1 MYTLLAGLFLVSLAI
16 EVSSVPLIKILPLG
30 DSITFG
36 CGSNASP
43 PDWYACCTEL
53 DGGYRLPLWV
63 ALNGSSINASIAMVG
78 TESTG
83 PLWAPPEAKN
93 HEGHPGWTIKE
104 LLSLRQKWVTLN
116 PDIVLLMIGTNDI
129 GQSHQNATVIADM
142 QNLLAVLKST
152 LPNARLLVTSIL
164 NFYSSNNPYLA
175 PSVDVYNAA
184 LPSLCNAVGAT
195 FVDINKITGLCAP
208 PNDPTRDPL
217 CAVCNGPCGGYNPQ
231 VCPPNGYAWC
241 HPSGAGY
248 DLVGGAWASALL
260 PILGEVAAEKAQKL

>member
-1 MYTLLAGLFLVSLAI
+1 MYTLAGLFLASLAI

-36 CGSNASP
+36 CGSNAAP

-83 PLWAPPEAKN
+83 PSWAPPTAKN

-104 LLSLRQKWVTLN
+104 LFSLQSKWVTLN

-129 GQSHQNATVIADM
+129 FFLDYGSWQ
-142 QNLLAVLKST
+142 
-152 LPNARLLVTSIL
+152 PR
-164 NFYSSNNPYLA
+164 
-175 PSVDVYNAA
+175 
-184 LPSLCNAVGAT
+184 
-195 FVDINKITGLCAP
+195 
-208 PNDPTRDPL
+208 
-217 CAVCNGPCGGYNPQ
+217 
-231 VCPPNGYAWC
+231 
-241 HPSGAGY
+241 
-248 DLVGGAWASALL
+248 
-260 PILGEVAAEKAQKL
+260 